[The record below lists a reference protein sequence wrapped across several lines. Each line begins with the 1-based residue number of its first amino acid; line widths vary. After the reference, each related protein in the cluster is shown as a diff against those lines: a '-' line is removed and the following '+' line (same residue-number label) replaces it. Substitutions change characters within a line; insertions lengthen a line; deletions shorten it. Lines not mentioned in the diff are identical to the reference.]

1 MVDSKAVARKV
12 ARAKAK
18 AKARNSKR
26 SQVVDESQYE
36 GEGYAYYED
45 SYEDSSS
52 VLKNEKFTADWKE
65 QPTGTRNAFSATDE
79 GYTKAGPSPQ
89 ALRTLEPQRSESIPS
104 LRSASVDNR
113 YNEPENVNQNPN
125 WKSTLVERPFEI
137 EDDKPMPHWSE
148 PTKSDSVF
156 HPDTQ
161 TEYQSSH
168 YLFNSDNDPKLGTI
182 NPETNYGSL
191 VDSVEKEVNLDEL
204 YEKYVLDDPTPAQ
217 SGSLSYDE
225 MAALQNTYMS
235 SIENLML
242 RYMSGKALSQ
252 AQFDRS
258 FRLLESELEP
268 GEFRAIL
275 ADFYYELVRSER
287 SSTDHK
293 VDLNDLLNRSV
304 ARTLADDYLSDKKAP
319 AEKST
324 PQKQIAGLGAEKTP
338 GKDDSDGN
346 IEVRTFGWGN
356 HIQSE
361 LSKRR
366 VLKEMLFWYKTK
378 LAASRI
384 EAGYTVARYWA
395 MNLSCEDPEDPEGSE
410 DS

>member
-1 MVDSKAVARKV
+1 MAGSKAVARKI

-18 AKARNSKR
+18 AKARNTKR
-26 SQVVDESQYE
+26 SQLVDETQLDEEYAYYDESQ
-36 GEGYAYYED
+36 
-45 SYEDSSS
+45 SFEDSSS
-52 VLKNEKFTADWKE
+52 VLKDEKFTADWKDE
-65 QPTGTRNAFSATDE
+65 RAGTRDALSTNEE
-79 GYTKAGPSPQ
+79 GHAKAGPSLLAQ
-89 ALRTLEPQRSESIPS
+89 GTSEPQSTNSIPS
-104 LRSASVDNR
+104 LRTANVETR
-113 YNEPENVNQNPN
+113 YNEQENVKYKPN
-125 WKSTLVERPFEI
+125 WKSTEMERPLEL
-137 EDDKPMPHWSE
+137 EDDDPVPHWSE
-148 PTKSDSVF
+148 ATKSISVF

-161 TEYQSSH
+161 AEYQSSH
-168 YLFNSDNDPKLGTI
+168 YLFSKDNDPKLGTI
-182 NPETNYGSL
+182 NPEANYGSL

-217 SGSLSYDE
+217 SGSLSYEE

-293 VDLNDLLNRSV
+293 VDLNELLNRSV

-319 AEKST
+319 VEKST
-324 PQKQIAGLGAEKTP
+324 SSTQISDPGDGNTS

-395 MNLSCEDPEDPEGSE
+395 MNLSCEDAEDLE